1 MQGSL
6 VKETQHS
13 MVTPCLNQGKPLFL
27 LKQCWV
33 LGYMIM
39 VDSRQQ
45 TESACYLL
53 MATLLL
59 CGKAVCA
66 WHCSPTLVMS
76 LLWLP
81 SNYCLLDPHSS
92 TIWPTAPPCGDS
104 TQFSIFLFPYPIDY
118 SAFRKNSDPLTFS
131 HFVYYSKIDKIVF
144 FPSSFTQ
151 YPIMTN
157 AKTGL

>member
-1 MQGSL
+1 
-6 VKETQHS
+6 

-53 MATLLL
+53 MTTLLL

-66 WHCSPTLVMS
+66 WHCSSTLVMS
-76 LLWLP
+76 PPLAAIKLLSSGSTQLHYMANSSSLWGFDSVFHIFISISYRLQ
-81 SNYCLLDPHSS
+81 CLQKEFRTLDFFTFCPLILHTIPHNDKHKNRFIEIFYLHTYSDPHSV
-92 TIWPTAPPCGDS
+92 
-104 TQFSIFLFPYPIDY
+104 L
-118 SAFRKNSDPLTFS
+118 R
-131 HFVYYSKIDKIVF
+131 
-144 FPSSFTQ
+144 
-151 YPIMTN
+151 
-157 AKTGL
+157 